1 MFEMHDI
8 VSNKRKIIYF
18 ENSIGEILTIPAGSS
33 GTVLVIYSAAWG
45 FQQRDPVDY
54 FVEFLDEQDGHTLGL
69 VVVSEADLEFV
80 WRKETPSE

>member
-54 FVEFLDEQDGHTLGL
+54 FVEFLDENGYTLGL
-69 VVVSEADLEFV
+69 VIVSETDLEFV
-80 WRKETPSE
+80 WRKKTPNE